1 MITWLI
7 ALPTDSLRE
16 IEDDLIA
23 YLASDKLELLSFYS
37 DFTDIYHHQARAY
50 KLYDWLL
57 SFKRECWYYGN
68 FPQAAYLE
76 EFISSLV
83 ERLANS
89 YFQLLDSYGLQA
101 TKFTVVE
108 YALDRNRLVIE
119 IGVM

>member
-1 MITWLI
+1 MSTWLI

-37 DFTDIYHHQARAY
+37 DFTDIYQDPARVY

-76 EFISSLV
+76 EFISGLV

-101 TKFTVVE
+101 TKFNIVE